1 MRHSMTLPRSA
12 APSSSW
18 QDQPPAVPAGSA
30 LRWPLAVGVAVA
42 VECAIVLLAWPKAQV
57 PEPPPEPVK
66 VMKLV
71 SIAEAPPLPAPTPPT
86 PIPPTPRPPPK
97 PVPPKPA
104 PTPKPAP
111 VVPAPSAPSQE
122 APAPVSPSQPAP
134 AAAAPSTPPAPAAPA
149 PKAQPGEVR
158 RGLVPLKRVEPDYP
172 PKALASNTEGVVVA
186 HLTIEKDGSVSAVQ
200 IVRAQPPKL
209 FDQAATKALMQ
220 WKFSRTDEPVLG
232 EVELRFSLN

>member
-1 MRHSMTLPRSA
+1 MTLPRSA

-71 SIAEAPPLPAPTPPT
+71 SIAEAPPLPEPAPPVPPPPT
-86 PIPPTPRPPPK
+86 PKPPK
-97 PVPPKPA
+97 PTPKPKPA
-104 PTPKPAP
+104 PTPTPQAKAQPVPQEPAP
-111 VVPAPSAPSQE
+111 VAQAAPPPSPAVAAKPAAPSAP
-122 APAPVSPSQPAP
+122 PAPV
-134 AAAAPSTPPAPAAPA
+134 PPKVDAGA
-149 PKAQPGEVR
+149 VR
-158 RGLVPLKRVEPDYP
+158 RGLVPLLRVEPDYP